1 MKADPSQAKRARLA
15 EQYAALG
22 RVGLVRPADASH
34 VESRRFGSGEIAQPG
49 RSQPDPVR
57 G

>member
-1 MKADPSQAKRARLA
+1 MKVQQSQAKRARLA

-22 RVGLVRPADASH
+22 RVGTLKAADMKALTNL
-34 VESRRFGSGEIAQPG
+34 PG
-49 RSQPDPVR
+49 KPNPVR